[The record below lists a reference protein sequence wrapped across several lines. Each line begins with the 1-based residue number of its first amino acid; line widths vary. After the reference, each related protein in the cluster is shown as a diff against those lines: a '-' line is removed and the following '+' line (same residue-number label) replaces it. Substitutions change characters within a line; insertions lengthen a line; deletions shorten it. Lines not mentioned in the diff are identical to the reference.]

1 MERKKKL
8 WRKFIKDNGESREGL
23 LMNGKMG
30 KSEFATVSLL
40 DPVLSEIVVKWFAP
54 HKENNNIFDCFAGD
68 TVFGF
73 VSSYLGNNF
82 TGIELREEQAA
93 LNQQRANEY
102 NLSAVYHCDDGRN
115 VLEHIGEETQDLFFS
130 CPPYFDLEVYSDKE
144 NDASNQESYEDFYK
158 ILDTAFTNSMK
169 ALKQNRFAVVVV
181 GDVRDKKVEA
191 IIHS

>member
-68 TVFGF
+68 TVFG
-73 VSSYLGNNF
+73 LEKP
-82 TGIELREEQAA
+82 I
-93 LNQQRANEY
+93 QR
-102 NLSAVYHCDDGRN
+102 
-115 VLEHIGEETQDLFFS
+115 
-130 CPPYFDLEVYSDKE
+130 K
-144 NDASNQESYEDFYK
+144 
-158 ILDTAFTNSMK
+158 
-169 ALKQNRFAVVVV
+169 
-181 GDVRDKKVEA
+181 
-191 IIHS
+191 